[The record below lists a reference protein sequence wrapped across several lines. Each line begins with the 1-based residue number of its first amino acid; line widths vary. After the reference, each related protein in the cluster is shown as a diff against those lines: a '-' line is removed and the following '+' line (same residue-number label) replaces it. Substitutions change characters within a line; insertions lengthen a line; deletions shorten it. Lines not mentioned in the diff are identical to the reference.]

1 MQPTMPP
8 SRQTGRTRSVAA
20 GEPVNILEHALH
32 SSKVVTKSKSARC
45 WSAREENKIHEAHVM
60 QAKEPGGVSLNWSEK
75 TMKSS
80 QGSAHVRLHVKIT
93 GQSAKL
99 KKELFIK

>member
-20 GEPVNILEHALH
+20 GEPVNLLEHALH
-32 SSKVVTKSKSARC
+32 SSKVLTKSKSARF

-60 QAKEPGGVSLNWSEK
+60 QAKEPGGVSFNWSEK
-75 TMKSS
+75 NNEKFPRLSS
-80 QGSAHVRLHVKIT
+80 REAARENHWTECKAQKRVVY
-93 GQSAKL
+93 
-99 KKELFIK
+99 